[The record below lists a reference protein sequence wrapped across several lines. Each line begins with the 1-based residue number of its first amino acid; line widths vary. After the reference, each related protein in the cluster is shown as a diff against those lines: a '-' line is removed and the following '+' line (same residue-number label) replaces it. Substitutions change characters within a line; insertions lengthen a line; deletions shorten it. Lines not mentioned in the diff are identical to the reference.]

1 MAFLRRF
8 ALVSGVRDMLSFAH
22 FGGGGGN
29 LIRRASPSGTF
40 RFVVPPE
47 CVVSWDGCFV
57 AFADVFAVFTLYTAL
72 KIEGI
77 GELCRLEVGCVRYFH
92 WADFPSAIFSDFRRD
107 WSNPK
112 KKLKMDSTRG
122 RSHFKKTHEKN
133 TSHTEYTRR
142 RNRKIPAIR
151 WPPDCPSVD
160 TSFECDGTVLRGEKP
175 ILHFHLLCYCCC
187 CKLF

>member
-1 MAFLRRF
+1 
-8 ALVSGVRDMLSFAH
+8 MLSFAH

-57 AFADVFAVFTLYTAL
+57 AFADVFAVSTLYTAFEV
-72 KIEGI
+72 EGI

-112 KKLKMDSTRG
+112 NKTQDGLHK
-122 RSHFKKTHEKN
+122 RSIALQKKTHEKN
-133 TSHTEYTRR
+133 TFHTENTRR

-160 TSFECDGTVLRGEKP
+160 TSFERDGTVLRGENP
-175 ILHFHLLCYCCC
+175 ILHFHLLYYC